1 MQDDKY
7 LKEEMQKV
15 HNFLESNVQTLKAK
29 KEQMVLDF
37 EHEIQAKQN
46 ICNITFSVVSSFVV
60 RILTRKWDRRTQTEK
75 SKWFG

>member
-37 EHEIQAKQN
+37 EQEIQAKQN
-46 ICNITFSVVSSFVV
+46 ICNITFSVVS
-60 RILTRKWDRRTQTEK
+60 
-75 SKWFG
+75 